1 MQYFLNTKMNLKQYS
16 APKLTEYGGIAD
28 LTAIFGSA
36 NVGDVLVNP
45 SGQVVQ
51 TGLGSLDACPTRN
64 PTHDGDCEIN
74 P

>member
-1 MQYFLNTKMNLKQYS
+1 MTLKKYL
-16 APKLTEYGGIAD
+16 APKLTEYGDIAD
-28 LTAIFGSA
+28 LTAIFGSS

-51 TGLGSLDACPTRN
+51 TGLGSIDACPTHN
-64 PTHDGDCEIN
+64 PGPGGQCDVH

>member
-1 MQYFLNTKMNLKQYS
+1 MKMKPYS
-16 APKLTEYGGIAD
+16 APKLTEYGDVAD
-28 LTAIFGSA
+28 LTAIFGSE

-51 TGLGSLDACPTRN
+51 TGLGSIDACPTQN
-64 PTHDGDCEIN
+64 PGPGGVCDVN